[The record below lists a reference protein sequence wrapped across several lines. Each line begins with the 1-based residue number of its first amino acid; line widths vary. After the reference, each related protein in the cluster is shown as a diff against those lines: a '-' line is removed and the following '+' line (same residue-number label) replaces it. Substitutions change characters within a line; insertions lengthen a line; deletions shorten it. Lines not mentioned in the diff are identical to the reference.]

1 MADIREEA
9 KKRILLLDGATGSLL
24 QQYKL
29 TEKDFRGERFKNFH
43 RDIQGNNDILCLT
56 RPDIIEAV
64 HRAYLEVGSDIIET
78 NTFNA
83 TRISQADYEMEG
95 LAYEINLA
103 AASIARRVAD
113 EFTKMN
119 PKKPRFVAG
128 ALGPTNKTLSLS
140 PDVND
145 PGFRAITFDEL
156 VDAYMEQIAGLVD
169 GGVDLLLVETIFDTL
184 NCKAAIYAIAKYF
197 DVEATLAVAPLSA
210 QHQGRPQGSP
220 LPVMISGTI
229 TDASGRTLS
238 GQTVE
243 SFYISIRHCPNLL
256 SVGLNCALGAAEM
269 RPHIE
274 SLSRMANTLV
284 SAYPNAG
291 LPNEFGEYDQTA
303 EEMVVYIRDYVS
315 SGFVNIIGGCCGTTP
330 NHIKLMARGIEG
342 VKPRKIPKA
351 QNVSMFSGLEP
362 LIIRKG
368 ARFINIG
375 ERTNVTG
382 SKEFARLIKSGDF
395 GAAVRVA
402 KQQVEG
408 GAQIIDVNM
417 DEGLL
422 DSKQAMVTFLNLIM
436 AEPDIA
442 KLPVM
447 IDSSK
452 FDVIEAGLQCVQGKC
467 IVNSISMKEGEE
479 KFIQQATIVRRYGA
493 AAVVMAFDELGQAD
507 TKKRKVEICK
517 RAYDILV
524 HQVGF
529 DPHDIIFDPN
539 IFAIATGIE
548 EHNEYAIH
556 FIEATSEIKKLC
568 PGAKISGGVSNI
580 SFSFRGNNKVREAMH
595 SAFLYHAV
603 KAGMDMGIVN
613 AGMIEVYADVDKS
626 LMKLIEDVIF
636 NRNNND
642 NRATEALTAFAEQVK
657 NDGGRAAKKED
668 AWRELLLEERIT
680 HSLVRGLDEYVN
692 IDMEEARQKYP
703 RPLHIIEG
711 PLMDGMNV
719 VGDLFGSGK
728 MFLPQVVKSAR
739 VMKKAVAYLTPFIE
753 EEKTGGYAKGKILM
767 ATVKGDVHDI
777 GKNIV
782 GVVLACNNY
791 EIIDIGVMVPAERIL
806 QEARKH
812 QVDIIG
818 LSGLITPSLDEMV
831 YVAKE
836 MERTGMKQ
844 PLLIGGA
851 TTSKT
856 HTAVKIEQQYKGAT
870 IHVLDASRAVSVAS
884 SLLNENET
892 TRNEYKQS
900 IRTEYEQ
907 VRALRSNRKSSK
919 RYLSLKA
926 SRQNK
931 TKINWDTFTPVKPSF
946 LGTKV
951 FNDFDL
957 AELVPYIDWTPFF
970 QSWQLAGKYPA
981 ILTDEIVGVEATKLY
996 NDAQLML
1003 KRIVEEKW
1011 IGANGVI
1018 GFWEANSVNSDD
1030 IEINYQLPSI
1040 SHQPNS
1046 GLIADSSQLISLH
1059 NLRQQSEKA
1068 PGQPNFCLSD
1078 YIAPK
1083 ETNKKDYIGGFAVTT
1098 GVGIE
1103 KWVEQFEKAH
1113 DDYNAILLKAL
1124 ADRFAEAFAEC
1135 MHAKVRKELWGY
1147 AKDEKLS
1154 NNELIEEEYIG
1165 IRPAPGYPA
1174 CPDHTEKKTLFKILD
1189 AEKATGIKLTES
1201 YAMYPA
1207 SSVSGFY
1214 FAHPDSKYF
1223 GLGQISKDQVE
1234 DYAERKNMNTEEVE
1248 RWLAPVLN
1256 YDV

>member
-1 MADIREEA
+1 MADIRAEA

-29 TEKDFRGERFKNFH
+29 TEKDFRGERFKHFH

-64 HRAYLEVGSDIIET
+64 HRAYLEVGADIIET

-113 EFTKMN
+113 EFTKAN

-156 VDAYMEQIAGLVD
+156 VEAYMEQIAGLVD
-169 GGVDLLLVETIFDTL
+169 GGVDILLIETIFDTL

-197 DVEATLAVAPLSA
+197 DEGTLPATS
-210 QHQGRPQGSP
+210 

-243 SFYISIRHCPNLL
+243 SFYISIKHCPNLL

-274 SLSRMANTLV
+274 ALSKMANLLV

-330 NHIKLMARGIEG
+330 NHIKLMARGIDG
-342 VKPRKIPKA
+342 VRPRKIPKA

-539 IFAIATGIE
+539 IFAVATGIE

-613 AGMIEVYADVDKS
+613 AGMIEVYADVDKN
-626 LMKLIEDVIF
+626 LMKLVENVLF

-642 NRATEALTAFAEQVK
+642 NQATEALTAFAEQVK

-668 AWRELLLEERIT
+668 AWRELLLEDRIT
-680 HSLVRGLDEYVN
+680 HSLVRGLDDYVN

-753 EEKTGGYAKGKILM
+753 EEKSGGYAKGKILM

-791 EIIDIGVMVPAERIL
+791 EIIDIGVMVSADRIL

-856 HTAVKIEQQYKGAT
+856 HTAVKIEQQYKGT
-870 IHVLDASRAVSVAS
+870 TVHVLDASRAVAVAS
-884 SLLNENET
+884 ALLNKNESA
-892 TRNEYKQS
+892 RNDYKQS

-919 RYLSLKA
+919 RYLSLKNA
-926 SRQNK
+926 RQNK
-931 TKINWDTFTPVKPSF
+931 TKINWDTFTPVKPTF

-951 FNDFDL
+951 FTDFDL

-981 ILTDEIVGVEATKLY
+981 ILTDEIVGVEATKLF
-996 NDAQLML
+996 NDAQVML

-1018 GFWEANSVNSDD
+1018 GFWEANAVNNDD
-1030 IEINYQLPSI
+1030 IQIVVD
-1040 SHQPNS
+1040 NS
-1046 GLIADSSQLISLH
+1046 SLIVDSPDKQRTTKLH
-1059 NLRQQSEKA
+1059 NLRQQNEKA

-1078 YIAPK
+1078 YIAPT
-1083 ETNKKDYIGGFAVTT
+1083 ETNTKDYIGGFAVTT
-1098 GVGIE
+1098 GIGIE
-1103 KWVEQFEKAH
+1103 AWVEKFEKDN

-1135 MHAKVRKELWGY
+1135 MHYKVRTEFWGY
-1147 AKDEKLS
+1147 VKNEKLS
-1154 NNELIEEEYIG
+1154 SEELIEEEYIG

-1174 CPDHTEKKTLFKILD
+1174 CPDHTEKKTLFEILD
-1189 AEKATGIKLTES
+1189 AENATGIKLTES

-1234 DYAERKNMNTEEVE
+1234 DYADRKNMNIQEIE

>member
-1 MADIREEA
+1 MADIRAEA

-29 TEKDFRGERFKNFH
+29 TEKDFRGERFKHFH

-64 HRAYLEVGSDIIET
+64 HRAYLEVGADIIET

-113 EFTKMN
+113 EFTKAN

-156 VDAYMEQIAGLVD
+156 VEAYMEQIAGLVD
-169 GGVDLLLVETIFDTL
+169 GGVDILLIETIFDTL

-197 DVEATLAVAPLSA
+197 DVGTLPAKS
-210 QHQGRPQGSP
+210 

-243 SFYISIRHCPNLL
+243 SFYISIKHCPNLL

-274 SLSRMANTLV
+274 ALSKMANLLV

-330 NHIKLMARGIEG
+330 NHIKLMARGIDG
-342 VKPRKIPKA
+342 VRPRKIPKA

-539 IFAIATGIE
+539 IFAVATGIE

-613 AGMIEVYADVDKS
+613 AGMIEVYADVDKN
-626 LMKLIEDVIF
+626 LMKLVENVLF

-642 NRATEALTAFAEQVK
+642 NQATEALTAFAEQVK

-668 AWRELLLEERIT
+668 AWRELLLEDRIT
-680 HSLVRGLDEYVN
+680 HSLVRGLDDYVN

-753 EEKTGGYAKGKILM
+753 EEKSGGYAKGKILM

-791 EIIDIGVMVPAERIL
+791 EIIDIGVMVSADRIL

-856 HTAVKIEQQYKGAT
+856 HTAVKIEQQYKGT
-870 IHVLDASRAVSVAS
+870 TVHVLDASRAVAVAS
-884 SLLNENET
+884 ALLNKNESA
-892 TRNEYKQS
+892 RNDYKQS

-919 RYLSLKA
+919 RYLSLKNA
-926 SRQNK
+926 RQNK
-931 TKINWDTFTPVKPSF
+931 TKINWDTFTPVKPTF

-951 FNDFDL
+951 FTDFDL

-981 ILTDEIVGVEATKLY
+981 ILTDEIVGVEATKLF
-996 NDAQLML
+996 NDAQVML

-1018 GFWEANSVNSDD
+1018 GFWEANAVNNDD
-1030 IEINYQLPSI
+1030 IQIVVD
-1040 SHQPNS
+1040 NS
-1046 GLIADSSQLISLH
+1046 SLIVDSPDKQRTTKLH
-1059 NLRQQSEKA
+1059 NLRQQNEKA

-1078 YIAPK
+1078 YIAPT
-1083 ETNKKDYIGGFAVTT
+1083 ETNTKDYIGGFAVTT
-1098 GVGIE
+1098 GIGIE
-1103 KWVEQFEKAH
+1103 AWVEKFEKDN

-1135 MHAKVRKELWGY
+1135 MHYKVRTGFWGY
-1147 AKDEKLS
+1147 VKNEKLS
-1154 NNELIEEEYIG
+1154 SEELIEEEYIG

-1174 CPDHTEKKTLFKILD
+1174 CPDHTEKKTLFEILD
-1189 AEKATGIKLTES
+1189 AENATGIKLTES

-1214 FAHPDSKYF
+1214 FAHPYSKYF

-1234 DYAERKNMNTEEVE
+1234 DYADRKNMNIQEIE

>member
-1 MADIREEA
+1 MADIRAEA

-29 TEKDFRGERFKNFH
+29 TEKDFRGERFKHFH

-64 HRAYLEVGSDIIET
+64 HRAYLEVGADIIET

-113 EFTKMN
+113 EFTKAN

-156 VDAYMEQIAGLVD
+156 VEAYMEQIAGLVD
-169 GGVDLLLVETIFDTL
+169 GGVDILLIETIFDTL

-197 DVEATLAVAPLSA
+197 DEGTLPATS
-210 QHQGRPQGSP
+210 

-243 SFYISIRHCPNLL
+243 SFYISIKHCPNLL

-274 SLSRMANTLV
+274 ALSKMANLLV

-330 NHIKLMARGIEG
+330 NHIKLMARGIDG
-342 VKPRKIPKA
+342 VRPRKIPKA

-539 IFAIATGIE
+539 IFAVATGIE

-613 AGMIEVYADVDKS
+613 AGMIEVYADVDKN
-626 LMKLIEDVIF
+626 LMKLVENVLF

-642 NRATEALTAFAEQVK
+642 NQATEALTAFAEQVK

-668 AWRELLLEERIT
+668 AWRELLLEDRIT
-680 HSLVRGLDEYVN
+680 HSLVRGLDDYVN

-753 EEKTGGYAKGKILM
+753 EEKSGGYAKGKILM

-791 EIIDIGVMVPAERIL
+791 EIIDIGVMVSADRIL

-856 HTAVKIEQQYKGAT
+856 HTAVKIEQQYKGT
-870 IHVLDASRAVSVAS
+870 TVHVLDASRAVAVAS
-884 SLLNENET
+884 ALLNKNESA
-892 TRNEYKQS
+892 RNDYKQS

-919 RYLSLKA
+919 RYLSLKNA
-926 SRQNK
+926 RQNK
-931 TKINWDTFTPVKPSF
+931 TKINWDTFTPVKPTF

-951 FNDFDL
+951 FTDFDL

-981 ILTDEIVGVEATKLY
+981 ILTDEIVGVEATKLF
-996 NDAQLML
+996 NDAQVML

-1018 GFWEANSVNSDD
+1018 GFWEANAVNNDD
-1030 IEINYQLPSI
+1030 IQIVVD
-1040 SHQPNS
+1040 NS
-1046 GLIADSSQLISLH
+1046 SLIVDSPDKQRTTKLH
-1059 NLRQQSEKA
+1059 NLRQQNEKA

-1078 YIAPK
+1078 YIAPT
-1083 ETNKKDYIGGFAVTT
+1083 ETNTKDYIGGFAVTT
-1098 GVGIE
+1098 GIGIE
-1103 KWVEQFEKAH
+1103 AWVEKFEKDN

-1135 MHAKVRKELWGY
+1135 MHYKVRTGFWGY
-1147 AKDEKLS
+1147 VKDEKLS
-1154 NNELIEEEYIG
+1154 SEELIEEEYIG

-1174 CPDHTEKKTLFKILD
+1174 CPDHTEKKTLFEILD
-1189 AEKATGIKLTES
+1189 AENATGIKLTES

-1234 DYAERKNMNTEEVE
+1234 DYADRKNMNIQEIE

>member
-1 MADIREEA
+1 MADIRAEA

-29 TEKDFRGERFKNFH
+29 TEKDFRGERFKHFH

-64 HRAYLEVGSDIIET
+64 HRAYLEVGADIIET

-113 EFTKMN
+113 EFTKAN

-156 VDAYMEQIAGLVD
+156 VEAYMEQIAGLVD
-169 GGVDLLLVETIFDTL
+169 GGVDILLIETIFDTL

-197 DVEATLAVAPLSA
+197 DEGTLPAKS
-210 QHQGRPQGSP
+210 

-243 SFYISIRHCPNLL
+243 SFYISIKHCPNLL

-274 SLSRMANTLV
+274 ALSKMANLLV

-330 NHIKLMARGIEG
+330 NHIKLMARGIDG
-342 VKPRKIPKA
+342 VRPRKIPKA

-539 IFAIATGIE
+539 IFAVATGIE

-613 AGMIEVYADVDKS
+613 AGMIEVYADVDKN
-626 LMKLIEDVIF
+626 LMKLVENVLF

-642 NRATEALTAFAEQVK
+642 NQATEALTAFAEQVK

-668 AWRELLLEERIT
+668 AWRELLLEDRIT
-680 HSLVRGLDEYVN
+680 HSLVRGLDDYVN

-753 EEKTGGYAKGKILM
+753 EEKSGGYAKGKILM

-791 EIIDIGVMVPAERIL
+791 EIIDIGVMVSADRIL

-856 HTAVKIEQQYKGAT
+856 HTAVKIEQQYKGT
-870 IHVLDASRAVSVAS
+870 TVHVLDASRAVAVAS
-884 SLLNENET
+884 ALLNKNESA
-892 TRNEYKQS
+892 RNDYKQS

-919 RYLSLKA
+919 RYLSLKNA
-926 SRQNK
+926 RQNK
-931 TKINWDTFTPVKPSF
+931 TKINWDTFTPVKPTF

-951 FNDFDL
+951 FTDFDL

-981 ILTDEIVGVEATKLY
+981 ILTDEIVGVEATKLF
-996 NDAQLML
+996 NDAQVML

-1018 GFWEANSVNSDD
+1018 GFWEANAVNNDD
-1030 IEINYQLPSI
+1030 IQIVVD
-1040 SHQPNS
+1040 NS
-1046 GLIADSSQLISLH
+1046 SLIVDSPDKQRTTKLH
-1059 NLRQQSEKA
+1059 NLRQQNEKA

-1078 YIAPK
+1078 YIAPT
-1083 ETNKKDYIGGFAVTT
+1083 ETNTKDYIGGFAVTT
-1098 GVGIE
+1098 GIGIE
-1103 KWVEQFEKAH
+1103 AWVEKFEKDN

-1135 MHAKVRKELWGY
+1135 MHYKVRTEFWGY
-1147 AKDEKLS
+1147 VKDEKLS
-1154 NNELIEEEYIG
+1154 SEELIEEEYIG

-1174 CPDHTEKKTLFKILD
+1174 CPDHTEKKTLFEILD
-1189 AEKATGIKLTES
+1189 AENATGIKLTES

-1214 FAHPDSKYF
+1214 FANPDSKYF

-1234 DYAERKNMNTEEVE
+1234 DYADRKNMNIQEIE

>member
-1 MADIREEA
+1 
-9 KKRILLLDGATGSLL
+9 
-24 QQYKL
+24 
-29 TEKDFRGERFKNFH
+29 
-43 RDIQGNNDILCLT
+43 
-56 RPDIIEAV
+56 
-64 HRAYLEVGSDIIET
+64 
-78 NTFNA
+78 
-83 TRISQADYEMEG
+83 
-95 LAYEINLA
+95 
-103 AASIARRVAD
+103 
-113 EFTKMN
+113 
-119 PKKPRFVAG
+119 
-128 ALGPTNKTLSLS
+128 
-140 PDVND
+140 
-145 PGFRAITFDEL
+145 
-156 VDAYMEQIAGLVD
+156 
-169 GGVDLLLVETIFDTL
+169 
-184 NCKAAIYAIAKYF
+184 
-197 DVEATLAVAPLSA
+197 
-210 QHQGRPQGSP
+210 
-220 LPVMISGTI
+220 
-229 TDASGRTLS
+229 
-238 GQTVE
+238 
-243 SFYISIRHCPNLL
+243 L

-274 SLSRMANTLV
+274 ALSKMANLLV

-330 NHIKLMARGIEG
+330 NHIKLMARGIDG
-342 VKPRKIPKA
+342 VRPRKIPKA

-539 IFAIATGIE
+539 IFAVATGIE

-613 AGMIEVYADVDKS
+613 AGMIEVYADVDKN
-626 LMKLIEDVIF
+626 LMKLVENVLF

-642 NRATEALTAFAEQVK
+642 NQATEALTAFAEQVK

-668 AWRELLLEERIT
+668 AWRELLLEDRIT
-680 HSLVRGLDEYVN
+680 HSLVRGLDDYVN

-753 EEKTGGYAKGKILM
+753 EEKSGGYAKGKILM

-791 EIIDIGVMVPAERIL
+791 EIIDIGVMVSADRIL

-856 HTAVKIEQQYKGAT
+856 HTAVKIEQQYKGT
-870 IHVLDASRAVSVAS
+870 TVHVLDASRAVAVAS
-884 SLLNENET
+884 ALLNKNESA
-892 TRNEYKQS
+892 RNDYKQS

-919 RYLSLKA
+919 RYLSLKNA
-926 SRQNK
+926 RQNK
-931 TKINWDTFTPVKPSF
+931 TKINWDTFTPVKPTF

-951 FNDFDL
+951 FTDFDL

-981 ILTDEIVGVEATKLY
+981 ILTDEIVGVEATKLF
-996 NDAQLML
+996 NDAQVML

-1018 GFWEANSVNSDD
+1018 GFWEANAVNNDD
-1030 IEINYQLPSI
+1030 IQIVVD
-1040 SHQPNS
+1040 NS
-1046 GLIADSSQLISLH
+1046 SLIVDSPDKQRTTKLH
-1059 NLRQQSEKA
+1059 NLRQQNEKA

-1078 YIAPK
+1078 YIAPT
-1083 ETNKKDYIGGFAVTT
+1083 ETNTKDYIGGFAVTT
-1098 GVGIE
+1098 GIGIE
-1103 KWVEQFEKAH
+1103 AWVEKFEKDN

-1135 MHAKVRKELWGY
+1135 MHYKVRTEFWGY
-1147 AKDEKLS
+1147 VKDEKLS
-1154 NNELIEEEYIG
+1154 SEELIEEEYIG

-1174 CPDHTEKKTLFKILD
+1174 CPDHTEKKTLFEILD
-1189 AEKATGIKLTES
+1189 AENATGIKLTES

-1234 DYAERKNMNTEEVE
+1234 DYADRKNMNIQEIE